1 MPSLKIKLPLIKA
14 SAEGST
20 VNIQYNPP
28 MGLSGYLNLGNT
40 CFLNSCIQV
49 LNHTYELIA
58 LHSALTQKHCDE
70 TNLWNEYDKLRT
82 ATLVSNKLIN
92 PLPFVR
98 MVHELAMKKG
108 KILFTGWAQNDLPE
122 FLLFMIDAMH
132 TSICRKTSTHVLTV
146 NPSTNNSSKD
156 NLAKLCLETLG
167 ELYSAEYSEIME
179 LFYGLY
185 VSKIASIETLSS
197 HSFKPEPFFILDLP
211 IPPNTQPPIH
221 LLDCLNEFIKIE
233 HLDGD
238 NKWMNED
245 TQNKESATKQIL
257 FWSLPPIL
265 VICLKRFTATGEKIH
280 SFVDFPIENLNLS
293 SYVVGY
299 TPEIYNYDLF
309 GVCNHIGTT
318 MGGHYTSFVKNM
330 ISGENADDSQW
341 ISYDD
346 SHASLIPTPKSII
359 TPLAYC
365 LFYRRKNMI
374 A

>member
-1 MPSLKIKLPLIKA
+1 MPSLKIKLPLITV
-14 SAEGST
+14 SDEGST
-20 VNIQYNPP
+20 VNIQYNSP
-28 MGLSGYLNLGNT
+28 MGLSGYSNLGNT

-58 LHSALTQKHCDE
+58 LHTSLTQKNCDE
-70 TNLWNEYDKLRT
+70 TNLWNEYDKLRN
-82 ATLVSNKLIN
+82 ATLVGNQLIN
-92 PLPFVR
+92 PLPFVQ
-98 MVHELAMKKG
+98 MVHQLAMKKG

-132 TSICRKTSTHVLTV
+132 TSICRKTSAKVLTV
-146 NPSTNNSSKD
+146 NLPQNNSPKD
-156 NLAKLCLETLG
+156 NLAKRCLETLG
-167 ELYSAEYSEIME
+167 EVYSAEYSEIMD
-179 LFYGLY
+179 LFYGMY
-185 VSKIASIETLSS
+185 VSKISSIETISS
-197 HSFKPEPFFILDLP
+197 QSFKPEPFFILDLP
-211 IPPNTQPPIH
+211 IPTNIRSPIR
-221 LLDCLNEFIKIE
+221 LLDCFNEFINIE

-238 NKWMNED
+238 NKWFNED
-245 TQNKESATKQIL
+245 TQKKESATKQIL

-265 VICLKRFTATGEKIH
+265 VICLKRFTSTGEKIN
-280 SFVDFPIENLNLS
+280 SFIDFPIENLNLS
-293 SYVVGY
+293 PYVVGY
-299 TPEIYNYDLF
+299 TPEIYKYDLF

-330 ISGENADDSQW
+330 ISGENGDPQW

-346 SHASLIPTPKSII
+346 RHVNLIPTQQSII